1 MLVGLHD
8 MIGNKQCYFA
18 ATFNSFMGT
27 PVNQEHRQI
36 FCEANVKRNNRMKI
50 CCVGLHYT

>member
-1 MLVGLHD
+1 MLEGPHD

-18 ATFNSFMGT
+18 ATFNSFMST
-27 PVNQEHRQI
+27 PVNQEHRQM

-50 CCVGLHYT
+50 CCG